1 MKDNNDENKF
11 EASKKEILTNL
22 KQVEA
27 SVSNNIKA
35 LNRTLIQ
42 TKYYKEFRIK
52 SLNGK
57 TILRNFFITV
67 EKQKNG
73 KLSYHFRWLEKKLA
87 MIEENVIIR
96 DDKLYT
102 RPEIKE
108 MFENIDTD
116 IQRLMELNDN
126 SYGALKGISTILNSE
141 QLKMLLN
148 GNEELLEDCEY
159 VHKIE
164 SDMVKQGDDVKI
176 GKHMHIKSSIVNELS
191 PEVFEKGKKYELIED
206 KISRNYLII
215 EKNDGKY
222 RRVEDIEP
230 GNISLKRIYATSDD
244 EMEEKEFEILEQTMD
259 VEGYSTKKITI
270 QRDEAFELNIQVV
283 RTLPCHN
290 IDDV

>member
-1 MKDNNDENKF
+1 MENDNEENKF

-35 LNRTLIQ
+35 LDRTLIQ
-42 TKYYKEFRIK
+42 TKYYKD
-52 SLNGK
+52 
-57 TILRNFFITV
+57 
-67 EKQKNG
+67 
-73 KLSYHFRWLEKKLA
+73 FRWLEKKLA